1 MNEVYETPAAEAAA
15 APAEDAS
22 TQDASTQDATAE
34 CSSAPPASPRSRSWA
49 KLRRNKAAFIGGIF
63 ILIYLGCALGAPL
76 LYRGDP
82 SAPNLIYS
90 LSTPDAANWL
100 GTDELGRSILGRIL
114 YGSRVSLLI
123 ALGVVGVGL
132 VIGVPVGLVSGYY
145 GGKTDFIIQ
154 RFTDMLL
161 AFPGFLLALALVAI
175 LGVGLKNTVISIGIS
190 MVPLYIRL
198 VRGCVLTVREEVY
211 VEAARACGT
220 RDILIIWRH
229 ILPNVM
235 APITVQTS
243 LSMGTAILFAAGLG
257 FLGIGVQPPTPEWG
271 AMLGSARAYMMAKPH
286 VATFPG
292 IAIFLA
298 VLSFNLLGD
307 GLRDA
312 FDPRSKI

>member
-1 MNEVYETPAAEAAA
+1 MNDIHMKPQNNESDAAGGADE
-15 APAEDAS
+15 
-22 TQDASTQDATAE
+22 
-34 CSSAPPASPRSRSWA
+34 SSSRRWA
-49 KLRRNKAAFIGGIF
+49 KLKRNKVAFLGGMLL
-63 ILIYLGCALGAPL
+63 LIYIGCAFLAPL
-76 LYRGDP
+76 LFPGDP
-82 SAPNLIYS
+82 SAPDLCNS
-90 LSTPDAANWL
+90 LSPPSMADFL

-114 YGSRVSLLI
+114 YGSRVSLMI
-123 ALGVVGVGL
+123 ALGVVGVGIL
-132 VIGVPVGLVSGYY
+132 FGVPVGLISGYY

-154 RFTDMLL
+154 RFTDIML

-190 MVPLYIRL
+190 MIPLYIRL

-211 VEAARACGT
+211 VEAARASGT
-220 RDILIIWRH
+220 KDRNIILRH

-235 APITVQTS
+235 APIIVQTS
-243 LSMGTAILFAAGLG
+243 LCMGTAILFAAGLG

-271 AMLGSARAYMMAKPH
+271 SMLGSARAYMMGKPH

>member
-1 MNEVYETPAAEAAA
+1 MNNIYINTKNNDIEPD
-15 APAEDAS
+15 EDVK
-22 TQDASTQDATAE
+22 
-34 CSSAPPASPRSRSWA
+34 SSSGRGWA
-49 KLRRNKAAFIGGIF
+49 KLKRNKAALMGGIF
-63 ILIYLGCALGAPL
+63 LLIYIGCALGAPIL
-76 LYRGDP
+76 FRGDP
-82 SAPNLIYS
+82 SAPNLMDS
-90 LSTPDAANWL
+90 LSPPSAKYFL

-114 YGSRVSLLI
+114 YGSRVSLMI
-123 ALGVVGVGL
+123 AVGVVGVGL
-132 VIGVPVGLVSGYY
+132 LFGVPIGLISGYY
-145 GGKTDFIIQ
+145 RGKTDFIIQ
-154 RFTDMLL
+154 RFTDMML

-175 LGVGLKNTVISIGIS
+175 LGVGLENTVISIGIS

-198 VRGCVLTVREEVY
+198 VRGCVLTIREEVY
-211 VEAARACGT
+211 VEAARAIGT
-220 RDILIIWRH
+220 KDRHIILRH
-229 ILPNVM
+229 ILPNVL

-243 LSMGTAILFAAGLG
+243 LGMGTAILFAAGLG

-271 AMLGSARAYMMAKPH
+271 SMLGSARAYMMGKPH